1 MGPLRREVMVPV
13 PPYRRPSSLIG
24 MSIVLVLLAS
34 AVDAVVWT
42 YQARS
47 EVERGNLDEATS
59 IPRLSQTDVASLRAR
74 VLETDL
80 ARAEEELRQVD
91 ERMLQRLQRDD
102 YGAQAPD
109 EDEAAMPVEDS
120 LPSKGRD
127 DSAVIAPRCD
137 PNDPLCGIE

>member
-13 PPYRRPSSLIG
+13 PSYRRPSSLIG

-34 AVDAVVWT
+34 AADAVVWT
-42 YQARS
+42 YQAKR
-47 EVERGNLDEATS
+47 EAERGNLDEATS
-59 IPRLSQTDVASLRAR
+59 IPALSHTDVASLRAR

-91 ERMLQRLQRDD
+91 ERMLERLQGDT
-102 YGAQAPD
+102 YGAQVPD
-109 EDEAAMPVEDS
+109 EDEGPIADHAP
-120 LPSKGRD
+120 PSRLD
-127 DSAVIAPRCD
+127 DRAVTLERCD